1 MTGCSLLWRESNFSG
16 LIWEIRIKPVD
27 DLFQVLFIICV
38 VTTGSETSKKSDLFS
53 VKSSTFEFELVTE
66 SFIETKK
73 KQRAKNV
80 A

>member
-16 LIWEIRIKPVD
+16 LIREIRIKPVD
-27 DLFQVLFIICV
+27 NLFQVSFIICV
-38 VTTGSETSKKSDLFS
+38 ATTGSETSKKSDVVS

-73 KQRAKNV
+73 KQRAKNF